1 MNKINNTK
9 IDSFKKQQ
17 IDMAM
22 HCDEVQEVMG
32 EIPSWIVRWGIT
44 VIFAIVVALIVGSH
58 FFYYPDVVKTDI
70 RITTTEANNAALKSI
85 GEIKIPATGSG
96 KIMPGQQ
103 VNVFI
108 ANYPYSEYGYV
119 TGVIDNI
126 NELPDANGNYLVTVL
141 FPNGMRTNY
150 GKSLRAWQV
159 MTGTAEIVLENKS
172 LIEKL
177 LQPFSLIKR

>member
-1 MNKINNTK
+1 MNKAENTK
-9 IDSFKKQQ
+9 IDASKKQQ

-159 MTGTAEIVLENKS
+159 MTGTAEIVLESKR
-172 LIEKL
+172 LTEKL

>member
-44 VIFAIVVALIVGSH
+44 VIFAIVVTLIIGSY
-58 FFYYPDVVKTDI
+58 FFYYPDVVKADI
-70 RITTTEANNAALKSI
+70 RITTDASMRSI
-85 GEIKIPATGSG
+85 GEIKIQATGSG
-96 KIMPGQQ
+96 KIRTGQQ

-126 NELPDANGNYLVTVL
+126 NESPDANGNYQVTVS
-141 FPNGMRTNY
+141 FPDGMRTNY
-150 GKSLRAWQV
+150 GNSLRAWQV
-159 MTGTAEIVLENKS
+159 MTGTAEIVLENKR
-172 LIEKL
+172 LTEKL
-177 LQPFSLIKR
+177 LQPFSLIKK

>member
-1 MNKINNTK
+1 MNKINKTK
-9 IDSFKKQQ
+9 IDAFKKQQ

-44 VIFAIVVALIVGSH
+44 VIFAIVVALIIGSH

-70 RITTTEANNAALKSI
+70 RIATTEANNTALKSI
-85 GEIKIPATGSG
+85 GEIKISAAGSG

-119 TGVIDNI
+119 MGVIDNI

>member
-9 IDSFKKQQ
+9 IDAFKKQQ

-44 VIFAIVVALIVGSH
+44 VIFAIVVALIVGSY
-58 FFYYPDVVKTDI
+58 FFYYPDVVKSNI
-70 RITTTEANNAALKSI
+70 RITSLGSNDDSIKSV
-85 GEIKIPATGSG
+85 GEIIIPAIGSG
-96 KIMPGQQ
+96 KVMPGQQ
-103 VNVFI
+103 VNVFV

-119 TGVIDNI
+119 TGVIDCI
-126 NELPDANGNYLVTVL
+126 NETPDVDGNYRVTVA

-150 GKSLRAWQV
+150 GNSLRTWQV
-159 MTGTAEIVLENKS
+159 MSGTAEIILENKR
-172 LIEKL
+172 LTEKL
-177 LQPFSLIKR
+177 LQSFNLIKK

>member
-1 MNKINNTK
+1 MNKINNKK
-9 IDSFKKQQ
+9 IDASKKQQ

-44 VIFAIVVALIVGSH
+44 VIFAIVVALIIGSH

-70 RITTTEANNAALKSI
+70 RITTDASMKSI
-85 GEIKIPATGSG
+85 GEVKIPAAGSG
-96 KIMPGQQ
+96 RIKTDQK

-119 TGVIDNI
+119 TGVIDCI
-126 NELPDANGNYLVTVL
+126 DETPDENGNYLITVA
-141 FPNGMRTNY
+141 FPNGMKSSY
-150 GKSLRAWQV
+150 GHNLRAWKV
-159 MTGTAEIVLENKS
+159 MTGTAEIIIENKR
-172 LIEKL
+172 LTEKL
-177 LQPFSLIKR
+177 LQPFNLIKR

>member
-22 HCDEVQEVMG
+22 HCDEVREVMG

-44 VIFAIVVALIVGSH
+44 VIFAIVVTLIIGSH

-70 RITTTEANNAALKSI
+70 RITTDASMRSI
-85 GEIKIPATGSG
+85 GEITIPAAGSG
-96 KIMPGQQ
+96 KIKTGQQ

-108 ANYPYSEYGYV
+108 ANDPYSEYGYV
-119 TGVIDNI
+119 TGVIDRI
-126 NELPDANGNYLVTVL
+126 DETPDENGNYLITVA
-141 FPNGMRTNY
+141 FPNGMKTNY
-150 GKSLRAWQV
+150 GNSLRAWQV
-159 MTGTAEIVLENKS
+159 MTGTAEIVLENKR
-172 LIEKL
+172 LTEKL
-177 LQPFSLIKR
+177 LQPFNLIKR

>member
-1 MNKINNTK
+1 MNKADNKK
-9 IDSFKKQQ
+9 IDASKKQQ

-44 VIFAIVVALIVGSH
+44 VIFAIVVTLIVGSH

-70 RITTTEANNAALKSI
+70 RITTTEADNAALKSI

-119 TGVIDNI
+119 TGVIDRI
-126 NELPDANGNYLVTVL
+126 DEEILFVFVLICFCFSLVL
-141 FPNGMRTNY
+141 FV
-150 GKSLRAWQV
+150 SFC
-159 MTGTAEIVLENKS
+159 IS
-172 LIEKL
+172 IL
-177 LQPFSLIKR
+177 LQMLYKCIRIE

>member
-1 MNKINNTK
+1 MNKAENTK
-9 IDSFKKQQ
+9 IDASKKQQ

-44 VIFAIVVALIVGSH
+44 VIFAIVVTLIVGSH

-70 RITTTEANNAALKSI
+70 RVTTTEADNAALKSI

-119 TGVIDNI
+119 TGVIDRI
-126 NELPDANGNYLVTVL
+126 DETPDENGNYLITVA
-141 FPNGMRTNY
+141 FPNGMKSSY
-150 GKSLRAWQV
+150 GHNLRAWKV
-159 MTGTAEIVLENKS
+159 MTGTAEIVLENKR
-172 LIEKL
+172 LTEKL
-177 LQPFSLIKR
+177 LQPFRLIKR

>member
-17 IDMAM
+17 IDIAM

-44 VIFAIVVALIVGSH
+44 VIFAIVVTLIIGSY
-58 FFYYPDVVKTDI
+58 FFYYPDVVKADI
-70 RITTTEANNAALKSI
+70 RITTDASMRSI
-85 GEIKIPATGSG
+85 GEIKIQATGSG
-96 KIMPGQQ
+96 KIRTGQQ

-126 NELPDANGNYLVTVL
+126 NESPDANGNYQVTVS
-141 FPNGMRTNY
+141 FPDGMRTNY
-150 GKSLRAWQV
+150 GNSLRAWQV
-159 MTGTAEIVLENKS
+159 MTGTAEIVLENKR
-172 LIEKL
+172 LTEKL
-177 LQPFSLIKR
+177 LQPFSLIKK

>member
-44 VIFAIVVALIVGSH
+44 VIFAIVVALVISSH
-58 FFYYPDVVKTDI
+58 FFYYPDVVKADI
-70 RITTTEANNAALKSI
+70 RITTDASMRSI
-85 GEIKIPATGSG
+85 GEIKIQATGSG
-96 KIMPGQQ
+96 KIRTGQQ

-119 TGVIDNI
+119 TGVIDRI
-126 NELPDANGNYLVTVL
+126 DETPDENGNYLITVA
-141 FPNGMRTNY
+141 FPNGMKSSY
-150 GKSLRAWQV
+150 GHNLRAWKV
-159 MTGTAEIVLENKS
+159 MTGTAEIVLESKR
-172 LIEKL
+172 LTEKL
-177 LQPFSLIKR
+177 LQPFSLIKK

>member
-1 MNKINNTK
+1 MNKADNKK
-9 IDSFKKQQ
+9 IDAFKKQQ

-44 VIFAIVVALIVGSH
+44 VIFAIVVTLIIGSY
-58 FFYYPDVVKTDI
+58 FFYYPDVVKADI
-70 RITTTEANNAALKSI
+70 RITTDASMRSI
-85 GEIKIPATGSG
+85 GEIKIQATGSG
-96 KIMPGQQ
+96 KIRTGQQ

-126 NELPDANGNYLVTVL
+126 NESPDANGNYQVTVS
-141 FPNGMRTNY
+141 FPDGMRTNY
-150 GKSLRAWQV
+150 GNSLRAWQV
-159 MTGTAEIVLENKS
+159 MTGTAEIVLENKR
-172 LIEKL
+172 LTEKL
-177 LQPFSLIKR
+177 LQPFSLIKK

>member
-1 MNKINNTK
+1 MNKADNTK
-9 IDSFKKQQ
+9 IDASKKQQ

-58 FFYYPDVVKTDI
+58 FFYYPDVIKADI
-70 RITTTEANNAALKSI
+70 RITTTETNDAVFNSI
-85 GEIKIPATGSG
+85 GEIKIPALGSG
-96 KIMPGQQ
+96 KIKTGQQ

-119 TGVIDNI
+119 IGTIDYI
-126 NELPDANGNYLVTVL
+126 NETPDADGNYQVLVL
-141 FPNGMRTNY
+141 FPNGMKTNY
-150 GKSLRAWQV
+150 GNSLRAWQV
-159 MTGTAEIVLENKS
+159 MTGTAEIVLENKR
-172 LIEKL
+172 LTEKL
-177 LQPFSLIKR
+177 LQPFNLIKR

>member
-1 MNKINNTK
+1 MNKINKTK
-9 IDSFKKQQ
+9 IDAFKKQQ

-44 VIFAIVVALIVGSH
+44 VIFAIVVALIIGSH

-70 RITTTEANNAALKSI
+70 RIATTEANNTALKSI
-85 GEIKIPATGSG
+85 GEIKIPAAGSG

-119 TGVIDNI
+119 TGVIDRI
-126 NELPDANGNYLVTVL
+126 DETPDENGNYLIKVA
-141 FPNGMRTNY
+141 FPNGMKSSY
-150 GKSLRAWQV
+150 GRNLRAWKV
-159 MTGTAEIVLENKS
+159 MTGTAEIVLESKR
-172 LIEKL
+172 LTEKL
-177 LQPFSLIKR
+177 LQPFSLIKK

>member
-1 MNKINNTK
+1 MKTTDKTK

-85 GEIKIPATGSG
+85 GEIKIPAAGSG

-126 NELPDANGNYLVTVL
+126 NEIPDANGNYQVTVS
-141 FPNGMRTNY
+141 FPDGMRTNY

-159 MTGTAEIVLENKS
+159 MTGTAEIVLENKR
-172 LIEKL
+172 LTEKL
-177 LQPFSLIKR
+177 LQPFSLIRR

>member
-1 MNKINNTK
+1 
-9 IDSFKKQQ
+9 
-17 IDMAM
+17 M

-44 VIFAIVVALIVGSH
+44 VIFAIVATLIIGSC
-58 FFYYPDVVKTDI
+58 FFYYPDVVKADI
-70 RITTTEANNAALKSI
+70 RITTDASMRST

-96 KIMPGQQ
+96 KIRTGQQ

-119 TGVIDNI
+119 TGVIDRI
-126 NELPDANGNYLVTVL
+126 DETPDENGNYMITVA
-141 FPNGMRTNY
+141 FPNGMKSSY
-150 GKSLRAWQV
+150 GHNLRAWKV
-159 MTGTAEIVLENKS
+159 MTGTAEIVLENKR
-172 LIEKL
+172 LTEKL